1 MKDCKGIEIE
11 IGDRVLF
18 SMECRD
24 ERSTPDERT
33 TRGKIMSIER
43 SICWIWVQGQTG
55 ESKNMWYKFI
65 SSVEKIL

>member
-18 SMECRD
+18 SMECRN
-24 ERSTPDERT
+24 ERT